1 MKKSILLIF
10 GLLLTVCSYGQTK
23 QRAVTKPHITQAKS
37 IKQDS
42 LLTDI
47 SQRLESIEFRIRG
60 LDRYKMYPTENI
72 HTLLKLDTATGIIEQ
87 VQWGL
92 NGQEETSIYI
102 NYEKL
107 TYLEP
112 ACGTFELYPTKN
124 MFQFILLNKVTGY
137 TWHVQWGFED
147 EKRWIRRIY

>member
-72 HTLLKLDTATGIIEQ
+72 YNFLKLDTATGIIEL
-87 VQWGL
+87 VQWSSDKD
-92 NGQEETSIYI
+92 EEFSRYV
-102 NYEKL
+102 NDEVL
-107 TYLEP
+107 TYTTD
-112 ACGTFELYPTKN
+112 CGTFELYPTQN
-124 MFQFILLNKVTGY
+124 RYQFILLNKVTGQ
-137 TWHVQWGFED
+137 TWHVQWSFE
-147 EKRWIRRIY
+147 EEERWIRRIY